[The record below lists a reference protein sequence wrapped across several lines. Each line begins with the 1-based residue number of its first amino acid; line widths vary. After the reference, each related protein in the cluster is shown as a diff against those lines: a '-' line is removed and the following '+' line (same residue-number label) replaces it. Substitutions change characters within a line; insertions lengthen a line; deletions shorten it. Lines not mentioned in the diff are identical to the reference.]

1 MMLIVDNIHTY
12 YGDAHVLHGVS
23 LKVKRGQIVTLLGR
37 NGAGK
42 STTLK
47 SIMGIVPVRFGSV
60 RFLDR
65 NIAEQPCEEVARLGV
80 AYVPEERGIIPN
92 LTVGENLRLGIL
104 GSGGLVEAAERYAEA
119 FEYFPALKPMFSRRG
134 GHLSGGEQQMLA
146 LARAVVARPALM
158 LVDEPTEGLS
168 PLLVKNLVDAL
179 REINEQGTTILL
191 VEQSAEVAFAISSY
205 VYVMDQG
212 QIQFEGLPGSLEE
225 NEELQQ
231 TLLGV

>member
-47 SIMGIVPVRFGSV
+47 SIMGIVPVRLGSV

-231 TLLGV
+231 TLLGI

>member
-1 MMLIVDNIHTY
+1 MLSVENIHTY

-23 LKVKRGQIVTLLGR
+23 LKVERGQIVTLLGR

-47 SIMGIVPVRFGSV
+47 SIMGIVPVRFG
-60 RFLDR
+60 
-65 NIAEQPCEEVARLGV
+65 NISLLGRKITSEPCEEIARLGV

-92 LTVGENLRLGIL
+92 LTVGENLRLGVL
-104 GSGGLVEAAERYAEA
+104 GSGGVAEATERYAEA
-119 FEYFPALKPMFSRRG
+119 FEYFPALKPLVGRRG

-146 LARAVVARPALM
+146 LARALVARPLLM

-168 PLLVKNLVDAL
+168 PLLVTKLVDAL
-179 REINEQGTTILL
+179 RRINKKGTTILL

-212 QIQFEGLPGSLEE
+212 QMQFEGLPEALEA
-225 NEELQQ
+225 NEGLQQ

>member
-1 MMLIVDNIHTY
+1 MMLNIENIHTY

-23 LKVKRGQIVTLLGR
+23 LKVERGQIVTLLGR

-47 SIMGIVPVRFGSV
+47 SIMGIVPVRFGSI

-65 NIAEQPCEEVARLGV
+65 NIVSEPCEEIARLGI

-104 GSGGLVEAAERYAEA
+104 GSGGVADAKERYSEA
-119 FEYFPALKPMFSRRG
+119 FGYFPALQPMLNRRG

-146 LARAVVARPALM
+146 LARAVVAHPQLM

-168 PLLVKNLVDAL
+168 PLLVKNLVDTL
-179 REINEQGTTILL
+179 RQINKQGTTILL
-191 VEQSAEVAFAISSY
+191 VEQNAEVAFAISSY

-212 QIQFEGLPGSLEE
+212 QVQFEGLPASLAE
-225 NEELQQ
+225 NDTLQQ

>member
-119 FEYFPALKPMFSRRG
+119 FKYFPALKPMFSRRG

>member
-104 GSGGLVEAAERYAEA
+104 GSGGLA
-119 FEYFPALKPMFSRRG
+119 FQYFPALKPMFTRRG

-179 REINEQGTTILL
+179 RRINEQGTTILL
-191 VEQSAEVAFAISSY
+191 VEQIAEVAFAISSY

-212 QIQFEGLPGSLEE
+212 QIQFEGLPGSLKE
-225 NEELQQ
+225 NEELLQ

>member
-1 MMLIVDNIHTY
+1 MMLNVENIHTY

-23 LKVKRGQIVTLLGR
+23 LKVERGQIVTLLGR

-47 SIMGIVPVRFGSV
+47 SIMGIVPVRFGSI
-60 RFLDR
+60 RFLER
-65 NIAEQPCEEVARLGV
+65 EITTEPCEDIARLGV

-104 GSGGLVEAAERYAEA
+104 GSGGLADAAERYSEA
-119 FEYFPALKPMFSRRG
+119 FEYFPALKPLFSRRG

-146 LARAVVARPALM
+146 LARGLIARPQLM

-168 PLLVKNLVDAL
+168 PLLVENLVDAL
-179 REINEQGTTILL
+179 RRINGHGTTILL
-191 VEQSAEVAFAISSY
+191 VEQSAEVALALSSY

-212 QIQFEGLPGSLEE
+212 QMEFEGLPDSLKA

>member
-104 GSGGLVEAAERYAEA
+104 GSGGLAEAAERYAEA
-119 FEYFPALKPMFSRRG
+119 FQYFPALKPMFTRRG

-179 REINEQGTTILL
+179 RRINEQGTTILL
-191 VEQSAEVAFAISSY
+191 VEQIAEVAFAISSY

-212 QIQFEGLPGSLEE
+212 QIQFEGLPGSLKE
-225 NEELQQ
+225 NEELLQ

>member
-1 MMLIVDNIHTY
+1 MLSVENIHTY

-23 LKVKRGQIVTLLGR
+23 LKVERGQIVTLLGR

-47 SIMGIVPVRFGSV
+47 SIIGIVPVRFG
-60 RFLDR
+60 
-65 NIAEQPCEEVARLGV
+65 NISLLGRKITSEPCEEIARLGV

-92 LTVGENLRLGIL
+92 LTVGENLRLGVL
-104 GSGGLVEAAERYAEA
+104 GSGGVAEATERYAEA
-119 FEYFPALKPMFSRRG
+119 FEYFPALKPLVGRRG

-146 LARAVVARPALM
+146 LARALVARPLLM

-168 PLLVKNLVDAL
+168 PLLVTKLVDAL
-179 REINEQGTTILL
+179 RRINKKGTTILL

-212 QIQFEGLPGSLEE
+212 QMQFEGLPEALEA
-225 NEELQQ
+225 NEGLQQ

>member
-1 MMLIVDNIHTY
+1 MLSVENIHTY

-23 LKVKRGQIVTLLGR
+23 LKVERGQIVTLLGR

-47 SIMGIVPVRFGSV
+47 SIMGIVPVRFGSIS
-60 RFLDR
+60 FLGR
-65 NIAEQPCEEVARLGV
+65 NIASEPCEEVARLGV

-92 LTVGENLRLGIL
+92 LTVGENLRLGVL
-104 GSGGLVEAAERYAEA
+104 GSGGGADAAERYTEA
-119 FEYFPALKPMFSRRG
+119 FEYFPALKPMFGRRG

-146 LARAVVARPALM
+146 LARALVARPLLM

-168 PLLVKNLVDAL
+168 PLLMTKLVDAL
-179 REINEQGTTILL
+179 TRINKQGTTILL

-212 QIQFEGLPGSLEE
+212 QMQFEGLPETLEA
-225 NEELQQ
+225 NEGLQQ

>member
-1 MMLIVDNIHTY
+1 MLSIENIHTF

-23 LKVKRGQIVTLLGR
+23 LKVEPGQIVALLGR

-47 SIMGIVPVRFGSV
+47 SIMGIAPVRFGSI
-60 RFLDR
+60 RFLERD
-65 NIAEQPCEEVARLGV
+65 IASEPCEEIARLGI
-80 AYVPEERGIIPN
+80 AYVPEERGILPN
-92 LTVGENLRLGIL
+92 LTVGENLRLGVL
-104 GSGGLVEAAERYAEA
+104 GSGGVREADERYSEA
-119 FEYFPALKPMFSRRG
+119 LNYFPTLKPMLGRRG

-146 LARAVVARPALM
+146 LARALVARPRLM

-168 PLLVKNLVDAL
+168 PLMVERLVDAL
-179 REINEQGTTILL
+179 KLINERGATILL
-191 VEQSAEVAFAISSY
+191 VEQNADVAFALSKY

-212 QIQFEGLPGSLEE
+212 QLQFEGLPESLRA
-225 NEELQQ
+225 NEHLQQ